1 MTQKHRPIAG
11 FRITRPTAGRG
22 RAPNANLPI
31 RFSQFKRLI
40 DALITHERRDGHTR
54 ASNTATVAPDT
65 LPVLRSPAPSQRKV
79 FDVGPIDR
87 SKSTLSVI
95 SIADAEARCRRETLL
110 HFGLDPDL

>member
-1 MTQKHRPIAG
+1 MTRKHRPIAG
-11 FRITRPTAGRG
+11 FRIVKPTAGRG
-22 RAPNANLPI
+22 RAPNTHLPI
-31 RFSQFKRLI
+31 RFPQFKQFI
-40 DALITHERRDGHTR
+40 DALITHERHDGHSQ

-65 LPVLRSPAPSQRKV
+65 RPALHSPAPPQRKV

>member
-11 FRITRPTAGRG
+11 FRIKKPSAGRG
-22 RAPNANLPI
+22 RAPNANRPI
-31 RFSQFKRLI
+31 RFSQFKQLI
-40 DALITHERRDGHTR
+40 DELITQERRDAHTP

-65 LPVLRSPAPSQRKV
+65 RLLRHSAAPPQRKV
-79 FDVGPIDR
+79 FDVAPIDR

>member
-11 FRITRPTAGRG
+11 FRIKKPSAGRG
-22 RAPNANLPI
+22 RAPNANRPI
-31 RFSQFKRLI
+31 RFSQFKQLI
-40 DALITHERRDGHTR
+40 DELITQERRDAHTP

-65 LPVLRSPAPSQRKV
+65 RLPRHSAAPPQRKV
-79 FDVGPIDR
+79 FDVAPIDR